1 MEYYAVMRSNELEYT
16 PKKKWIDNK
25 NKCWEEKGMR

>member
-16 PKKKWIDNK
+16 PKKWIDNK